1 MVARLP
7 SANVQLQVNDL
18 YGGVVGTVLA
28 SVMLAAVPDGQTPM
42 YAAAWIVVSVAIA
55 AVTRSYGQ
63 HVSTHQAGSRSGF
76 WVDLGRTMLTG
87 IPLVI
92 ACVPTLIVL
101 LLAHVTGWSDD
112 VFHADGSVT
121 PGYTTVALG
130 LNAVVLFG
138 WGVVAARVG
147 GYSRWGACGVGI
159 VNTTIGL
166 VIAVLNGILR

>member
-1 MVARLP
+1 M
-7 SANVQLQVNDL
+7 
-18 YGGVVGTVLA
+18 
-28 SVMLAAVPDGQTPM
+28 
-42 YAAAWIVVSVAIA
+42 SVAIA

-101 LLAHVTGWSDD
+101 LLAHFAGWSDD
-112 VFHADGSVT
+112 VFHSDGSVT
-121 PGYTTVALG
+121 PGYTTLALG
-130 LNAVVLFG
+130 LNAVILFG

-147 GYSRWGACGVGI
+147 GYSRGGACGVGI
-159 VNTTIGL
+159 ANTTIGL
-166 VIAVLNGILR
+166 VVIVVNVILK

>member
-1 MVARLP
+1 M
-7 SANVQLQVNDL
+7 QLRVNDL

-28 SVMLAAVPDGQTPM
+28 SVMLAAVPAEQTPM

-76 WVDLGRTMLTG
+76 WVDLGRNMLTG

-101 LLAHVTGWSDD
+101 LLARMSRGGATTCSMPTG
-112 VFHADGSVT
+112 
-121 PGYTTVALG
+121 
-130 LNAVVLFG
+130 
-138 WGVVAARVG
+138 R
-147 GYSRWGACGVGI
+147 
-159 VNTTIGL
+159 
-166 VIAVLNGILR
+166 

>member
-1 MVARLP
+1 M
-7 SANVQLQVNDL
+7 QLQVNDL

-28 SVMLAAVPDGQTPM
+28 SVMLAAVPADQTPM
-42 YAAAWIVVSVAIA
+42 YAAAWIVVGVAIA

-76 WVDLGRTMLTG
+76 WVDLGRSMLTG
-87 IPLVI
+87 IPMVI

-101 LLAHVTGWSDD
+101 LLAHFAGWSDD
-112 VFHADGSVT
+112 VFHPDGSVT

-130 LNAVVLFG
+130 LNAAILFG

-159 VNTTIGL
+159 ANTTLGL
-166 VIAVLNGILR
+166 VVVVLNVILN